1 MADWSWASTA
11 GLFGEEDEEDAV
23 DPDQKV
29 SKHDVINIESINLFQ
44 ELLYTYPRIC
54 WNGGAK
60 SRKSQR
66 GKTRGSLGKCI
77 L

>member
-29 SKHDVINIESINLFQ
+29 SKHAVIIIESIYFRNVSMH
-44 ELLYTYPRIC
+44 
-54 WNGGAK
+54 A
-60 SRKSQR
+60 
-66 GKTRGSLGKCI
+66 LGYVTLKGTPS
-77 L
+77 